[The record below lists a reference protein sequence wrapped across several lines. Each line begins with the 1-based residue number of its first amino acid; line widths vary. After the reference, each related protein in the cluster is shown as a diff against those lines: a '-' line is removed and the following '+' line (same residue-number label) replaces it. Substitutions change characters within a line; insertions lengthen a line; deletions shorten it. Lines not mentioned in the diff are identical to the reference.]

1 MTQEKSTV
9 KNTIAIQARV
19 TDTKEI
25 DKILKWIES
34 CPDSL
39 KVNLSISM
47 EEYKEPTYYSVD
59 C

>member
-1 MTQEKSTV
+1 MTQIKSQA

-19 TDTKEI
+19 ADTKEI
-25 DKILKWIES
+25 SKILKWIES
-34 CPDSL
+34 CPESL